1 MTSNQSDHSPNT
13 IPLQASNKTPFAF
26 GYKTGRSQL
35 EGNFQP
41 CLYSVICGRGHD
53 IFKYVGN
60 CRFRILTS
68 SFLQSYSRAG
78 GIKSANSA
86 KSAKSAI
93 VSDIVAT
100 IRHAGGNFC
109 KYEKGAW
116 FEVGDHC
123 AREKVSTLLR
133 EMLHDRKPIK
143 KQNQQCDQRP
153 VHSPLLRKMQ
163 ISAKARLSQQ
173 GLRKLNKKQNQQCDQ
188 QLVQGTEHSDD
199 SSTASTSST
208 SSSASADWG
217 RDSLGSQYLPDD
229 VFFDIE
235 FVF

>member
-133 EMLHDRKPIK
+133 EMLHDRKSIK

-199 SSTASTSST
+199 SSTASTSS
-208 SSSASADWG
+208 SSSADWG
-217 RDSLGSQYLPDD
+217 RDSLESDNLPDD
-229 VFFDIE
+229 VFFDTK

>member
-1 MTSNQSDHSPNT
+1 MASNQSDPSPNI
-13 IPLQASNKTPFAF
+13 IPLQANNKTPFAF
-26 GYKTGRSQL
+26 GSKTGRSQL

-41 CLYSVICGRGHD
+41 CVYSVICGRGQE
-53 IFKYVGN
+53 IFKHVGN

-68 SFLQSYSRAG
+68 SFLESYSRAG
-78 GIKSANSA
+78 GIKYA

-93 VSDIVAT
+93 VSNIVAT

-133 EMLHDRKPIK
+133 DLLHGQYRSSTKGKLAHRRARKLIK
-143 KQNQQCDQRP
+143 KRNQQYDQ
-153 VHSPLLRKMQ
+153 
-163 ISAKARLSQQ
+163 
-173 GLRKLNKKQNQQCDQ
+173 Q

-199 SSTASTSST
+199 SSTASSSS
-208 SSSASADWG
+208 SSSAYWG